1 MILPPGSW
9 PIPLSGR
16 VPAKLK
22 AYHHHQKRQKHS
34 SRSRILEERSIA
46 SSSFPSAIML
56 PTSSPAKSMR
66 RASSPPPMTPHTSSE
81 SPLRRSASS
90 PSFCFLP
97 CSLSELLLN
106 ESPQS
111 TPTPPRRWET
121 EAYIAGIE
129 KQMVKTGDSVPQLP
143 FQGYTSG
150 YWEGDFWTR
159 STQTEGAKES
169 STQTEPLSISS
180 DGVRLN
186 NDDTRHSFSGKFAPR
201 WNSTPFLIVVAALVI
216 FVFVLVV
223 IGTVLG
229 TYNSNSKMDSL
240 EVLPDLFENEPP
252 HSVVR
257 GQVVNFTTTTKAH
270 VDTIAPVVAKRSVT
284 AVHSARSAKVRK
296 ATNTAH
302 RESIPTED
310 ARSTTYAVRKLP
322 ITVGLGST
330 STPSTTMGHRKG
342 VQVVGP
348 QVPAQRKYHLDEV
361 TGNNDVLS
369 RMAYEFDANNISEL
383 PGEYAGF
390 RPKKRMRRSPSTT
403 PAGDFVDEIV

>member
-129 KQMVKTGDSVPQLP
+129 
-143 FQGYTSG
+143 
-150 YWEGDFWTR
+150 
-159 STQTEGAKES
+159 
-169 STQTEPLSISS
+169 
-180 DGVRLN
+180 

>member
-186 NDDTRHSFSGKFAPR
+186 NSDDTRHSFSGKFAPR

-257 GQVVNFTTTTKAH
+257 GQVVNFTTTTK
-270 VDTIAPVVAKRSVT
+270 
-284 AVHSARSAKVRK
+284 
-296 ATNTAH
+296 
-302 RESIPTED
+302 
-310 ARSTTYAVRKLP
+310 
-322 ITVGLGST
+322 
-330 STPSTTMGHRKG
+330 G

>member
-1 MILPPGSW
+1 
-9 PIPLSGR
+9 
-16 VPAKLK
+16 
-22 AYHHHQKRQKHS
+22 
-34 SRSRILEERSIA
+34 
-46 SSSFPSAIML
+46 ML
-56 PTSSPAKSMR
+56 PTSSPAKSLR
-66 RASSPPPMTPHTSSE
+66 RASSPPPMTPHTSPE

-97 CSLSELLLN
+97 CSLSELLLH

-129 KQMVKTGDSVPQLP
+129 KQTVKTGDSMPQLP

-159 STQTEGAKES
+159 STQTEGVKES

-186 NDDTRHSFSGKFAPR
+186 DSDDTRHSFSGKFAPR

-229 TYNSNSKMDSL
+229 TS
-240 EVLPDLFENEPP
+240 
-252 HSVVR
+252 
-257 GQVVNFTTTTKAH
+257 
-270 VDTIAPVVAKRSVT
+270 KRSVT

-342 VQVVGP
+342 VQVVGSRD
-348 QVPAQRKYHLDEV
+348 PAQRKYHVDEV
-361 TGNNDVLS
+361 TGKNDVLS
-369 RMAYEFDANNISEL
+369 RMVYEFDANNISEL

-390 RPKKRMRRSPSTT
+390 RPKKRIRRPPSTT
-403 PAGDFVDEIV
+403 PAGDFVDEID